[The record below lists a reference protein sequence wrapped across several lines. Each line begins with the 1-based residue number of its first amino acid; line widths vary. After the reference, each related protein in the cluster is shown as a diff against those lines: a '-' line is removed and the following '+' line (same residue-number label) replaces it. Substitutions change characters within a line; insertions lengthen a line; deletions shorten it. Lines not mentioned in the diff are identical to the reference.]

1 MAINITSLFQDILE
15 SPEQKQQRQ
24 MAEGFARN
32 QNAVSQLTGLA
43 TAAAPLVGT
52 MAELQGRRTEDLQR
66 GVGRLLGR
74 DVRSTSEKLQQALG
88 QFNPQDPRS
97 VSQTTQML
105 QSMGLGAQ
113 GAQLA
118 AMALEEQQKS
128 KAMTEEEALRK
139 QQATSNELGIQRSQQ
154 QIAAETLRAEREQ
167 QSYDQAGA
175 IINQSSQIVRR
186 VNPALADTFEGLFPA
201 TPEGAVMAREAAIAA
216 VQAPKRELIT
226 ATVINAE
233 GLPEV
238 TLFDKNDPDYKRVLG
253 TDDSALSANGGKNFG
268 NLTAKAGSAIPA
280 ESFDAQSH
288 ARKLLQLAFNPN
300 LEAVVGPSDPRR
312 ILLAGNIMAAP
323 EAAALR
329 NEISRSATSGILPI
343 IRALAPVTET
353 DVSLL
358 EKTQLG
364 FGDSQE
370 TWIQKTIEENIPN
383 ALNAMTRGL
392 SEAGQSLSV
401 AHQLAFASSQR
412 VLEEVVNN
420 PTIFGDYSTEDAVA
434 AALKMLPNIRNTD
447 INEIPAN
454 ITLFKSGNGTLYSK
468 EILDLFK
475 VRQNLTD
482 EQLIDQMGLDVVER

>member
-24 MAEGFARN
+24 MAEGFARS
-32 QNAVSQLTGLA
+32 QNAVSGLTGLA

-52 MAELQGRRTEDLQR
+52 MAELQGRRTEALQR
-66 GVGRLLGR
+66 GVGGLLGR
-74 DVRSTSEKLQQALG
+74 DVRSTSERLQDALSR
-88 QFNPQDPRS
+88 FNPQDPRS

-105 QSMGLGAQ
+105 QQMGLGAQ

-128 KAMTEEEALRK
+128 KAMAEDEALRK
-139 QQATSNELGIQRSQQ
+139 QQATSNELGIERSQQ

-167 QSYDQAGA
+167 ESYDQAGA

-186 VNPALADTFEGLFPA
+186 VNPALADTFESLFPA

-216 VQAPKRELIT
+216 VQAPKRDLIT
-226 ATVINAE
+226 ATVINEE

-268 NLTAKAGSAIPA
+268 NLTAQAGNAIPA

-288 ARKLLQLAFNPN
+288 AQKLLQLAFNPN
-300 LEAVVGPSDPRR
+300 LEALVGPSDLRR
-312 ILLAGNIMAAP
+312 LAPTGLLAP
-323 EAAALR
+323 EAAAIR
-329 NEISRSATSGILPI
+329 NEIERSRITGTLPI
-343 IRALAPVTET
+343 VRALAPVTET
-353 DVSLL
+353 DVTLL
-358 EKTQLG
+358 KDSQLG

-370 TWIQKTIEENIPN
+370 TWIQKTVEENIPN

-420 PTIFGDYSTEDAVA
+420 PAIFGDYSTEDAVA

-447 INEIPAN
+447 IDEIPTN
-454 ITLFKSGNGTLYSK
+454 ITLFKSGNGTLYTK

>member
-1 MAINITSLFQDILE
+1 M
-15 SPEQKQQRQ
+15 
-24 MAEGFARN
+24 
-32 QNAVSQLTGLA
+32 
-43 TAAAPLVGT
+43 
-52 MAELQGRRTEDLQR
+52 
-66 GVGRLLGR
+66 
-74 DVRSTSEKLQQALG
+74 LQQ
-88 QFNPQDPRS
+88 
-97 VSQTTQML
+97 
-105 QSMGLGAQ
+105 MGLGAQ

-268 NLTAKAGSAIPA
+268 NLAAKAGSAIPA

-288 ARKLLQLAFNPN
+288 AQKLLQLAFNPN
-300 LEAVVGPSDPRR
+300 LEALVGPSDLRR
-312 ILLAGNIMAAP
+312 LAPTGLLAP
-323 EAAALR
+323 EAAAIR
-329 NEISRSATSGILPI
+329 NEIERSRITGTLPI
-343 IRALAPVTET
+343 VRALAPVTET
-353 DVSLL
+353 DVTLL
-358 EKTQLG
+358 KDSQLG

-392 SEAGQSLSV
+392 SESGQSLSV

-420 PTIFGDYSTEDAVA
+420 PAIFGDYSTEDAVA

-447 INEIPAN
+447 INEIPTN
-454 ITLFKSGNGTLYSK
+454 ITLFKSGNGTLYTK